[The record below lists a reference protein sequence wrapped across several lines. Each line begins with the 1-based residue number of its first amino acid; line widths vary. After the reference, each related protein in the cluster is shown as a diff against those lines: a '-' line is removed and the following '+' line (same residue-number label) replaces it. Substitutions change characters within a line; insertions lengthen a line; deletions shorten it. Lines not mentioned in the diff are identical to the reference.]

1 MWFIISIIEMF
12 VLAGIVCMW
21 MVEVSSQDEL
31 IQKLKLKIKN
41 LEGSEFIS
49 KNAIKCLTLRI
60 SSLKKDSERLK
71 RTIQK
76 YMEG

>member
-12 VLAGIVCMW
+12 VLAGIVYMW

-49 KNAIKCLTLRI
+49 KNVIKCLTLRI

>member
-1 MWFIISIIEMF
+1 MF

-21 MVEVSSQDEL
+21 MVEVSLKDEL

-49 KNAIKCLTLRI
+49 KNVIKCLTLRI